1 MTSADESRARA
12 FAALSK
18 TPQWGV
24 VREALLERY
33 AEIRL
38 SLLPDT
44 DGSRLNRAVGK
55 MEELEWVLAMFGE
68 AVYGGLPLADGT
80 PARDDGRGGA
90 WGEPGIAEG
99 YPGGSGSPA
108 ALGIPE

>member
-1 MTSADESRARA
+1 MSAGAKRRAEAFRA
-12 FAALSK
+12 IADGPHWRF
-18 TPQWGV
+18 

-33 AEIRL
+33 AEIRT

-44 DGSRLNRAVGK
+44 DGQRLNRTVGK
-55 MEELEWVLAMFGE
+55 MEELEWVLAMFGD
-68 AVYGGLPLADGT
+68 AVYGGLPLADGI
-80 PARDDGRGGA
+80 PSAEDGAAGA
-90 WGEPGIAEG
+90 WGAPEIAEG

>member
-1 MTSADESRARA
+1 MTDAAEKRARA
-12 FAALSK
+12 FRALSM
-18 TPQWGV
+18 TAHWAV
-24 VREALLERY
+24 AREALIERY
-33 AEIRL
+33 AEIRA

-68 AVYGGLPLADGT
+68 AAYGGLPLADGT
-80 PARDDGRGGA
+80 PVREGGPGGA
-90 WGEPGIAEG
+90 WCAPGIAEG